1 MPFWSTQR
9 IRTEQQRLG
18 TLVEPFDNTRIKQG
32 AYELALSREVITSP
46 HGGDRARLGE
56 GAVLE
61 IPPGQFALLYT
72 EEKVTIPADVIA
84 FISIKAR

>member
-9 IRTEQQRLG
+9 IRVEQQRRA
-18 TLVEPFDNTRIKQG
+18 TLVEPFDDARIKQG

-46 HGGDRARLGE
+46 YEGDRARPGE
-56 GAVLE
+56 VLK

-84 FISIKAR
+84 G